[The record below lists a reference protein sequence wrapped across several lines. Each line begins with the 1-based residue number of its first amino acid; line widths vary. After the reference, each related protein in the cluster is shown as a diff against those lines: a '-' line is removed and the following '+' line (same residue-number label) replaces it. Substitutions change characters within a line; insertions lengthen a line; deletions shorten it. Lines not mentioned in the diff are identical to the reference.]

1 MLYGYLQGV
10 ETEVEAMTTHMVAI
24 TGKPELGVEAEGT
37 LTGITSQETRSRML
51 LRMSKG
57 KFSR

>member
-10 ETEVEAMTTHMVAI
+10 ETEVEAMTIHMVAI
-24 TGKPELGVEAEGT
+24 TGKSELGVEAEGT
-37 LTGITSQETRSRML
+37 LTGITSQETRLRML